1 MNVKFK
7 LYDQDMLRKLGHSD
21 ESIRK
26 VPFYLYVDKEFIGE
40 LSGNNIVYNDY
51 NFNSAFAQYIRLE
64 KE

>member
-40 LSGNNIVYNDY
+40 LVDNDIVYHGY
-51 NFNSAFAQYIRLE
+51 RFSSAFAQYIRLE